1 MFYNEYVKAFF
12 WILILI
18 VLTLAV
24 LAEVFFRFTFTR
36 QGMRI
41 PGKPYLKEGEYDL
54 RPWKQFEQRHTEDVQ
69 WLSSQ
74 PKDEV
79 TIVSDDGLKLYGQ
92 YYKTEKPERIVL
104 CVHGYRGIGLHDFA
118 SVSRFLH
125 AQNCDLLLIDQR
137 ASGKSEGT
145 FITFGAREKTDIRNW
160 CSYLSTHNPKG
171 LPIYLYGISMGC
183 TSVLC
188 ALDQGVDKIVN
199 GVIADCG
206 FTSARAI
213 LAFRARNTFHVPSF
227 PVLNL
232 MELCCILRAGF
243 RFKEADAETALRS
256 TTVPVLFI
264 HGSEDHFVPIENSI
278 RSYEACASEKELVL
292 VNGGIHA
299 SSYNTDE
306 TLYQSKLR
314 SFFER
319 NDRNH
324 YREAATV

>member
-1 MFYNEYVKAFF
+1 MKLFF
-12 WILILI
+12 GILILI
-18 VLTLAV
+18 VLALAV
-24 LAEVFFRFTFTR
+24 IAEVFFQFTFTK

-54 RPWKQFEQRHTEDVQ
+54 RSWKAFEQRHTEDVQ

-74 PKDEV
+74 PKKEV

-92 YYKTEKPERIVL
+92 YFKAEKPDRIVL
-104 CVHGYRGIGLHDFA
+104 CVHGYRGSAFHDFA

-125 AQNCDLLLIDQR
+125 EQNCDLLLIDQR
-137 ASGKSEGT
+137 ASGKSEGA
-145 FITFGAREKTDIRNW
+145 FITFGAKEKTDIRNW
-160 CSYLSTHNPKG
+160 CEYLSANNSKG
-171 LPIYLYGISMGC
+171 LPIYLYGISMGAA
-183 TSVLC
+183 SVLC
-188 ALDQGVDKIVN
+188 ALDQGVGSVIN

-206 FTSARAI
+206 FSSARSI
-213 LAFRARNTFHVPSF
+213 LAYRARHTFHTPSF

-232 MELCCILRAGF
+232 MELYCSLRAGF
-243 RFKEADAETALRS
+243 RFAEADAEQTLRS

-278 RSYEACASEKELVL
+278 RNYEACASEKELVL
-292 VNGGIHA
+292 INGGIHA

-306 TLYQSKLR
+306 ALYQSKLL

-319 NDRNH
+319 NDGNH
-324 YREAATV
+324 SRETTTV